1 MVKSKRMLSL
11 FGWFFLIVVI
21 LFLVVPFIPLMIWS
35 MTKHWPWPLLL
46 PQDFTWAAWVYIF
59 SPSGRG
65 LGGLLNSL
73 IIAFLTLAIN
83 IVLGI
88 PAARILAQRQ
98 FIGKMFVFLVF
109 LSPLFVPFTASMIGM
124 YSFSMEM
131 DFLNEYVRV
140 TLAHVLITIPYF
152 IATVWYQYKSLGTD
166 MLEAAK
172 SLGANV
178 WQILL
183 WIELP
188 QLIPALSLGS
198 VFVFIISLS
207 QYLPTWIMSGGTML
221 TLPVIIFPFAS
232 SGDASIV
239 AAYSLWF
246 FVPIISMVIIHFFIL
261 RIHKRYYR

>member
-1 MVKSKRMLSL
+1 MVKRKRSATL
-11 FGWFFLIVVI
+11 FSWGFLILIIV
-21 LFLVVPFIPLMIWS
+21 FLMVPFIPLIIWS
-35 MTKHWPWPLLL
+35 VTKYWPWPFLLL
-46 PQDFTWAAWVYIF
+46 QDFTWDSWTYIF

-65 LGGLLNSL
+65 LEGLGNSIL
-73 IIAFLTLAIN
+73 IALFTLAIN
-83 IVLGI
+83 LVLGI
-88 PAARILAQRQ
+88 PAARVLAQRE
-98 FIGKMFVFLVF
+98 FVGKVLVFLIF

-124 YSFSMEM
+124 YSFSI
-131 DFLNEYVRV
+131 DINFFNEYVRV

-152 IATVWYQYKSLGTD
+152 IATVWYQYKSLGTN
-166 MLEAAK
+166 MQEAAK
-172 SLGANV
+172 SLGASV
-178 WQILL
+178 WQIIF

-188 QLIPALSLGS
+188 QLFPALSLAS

-246 FVPIISMVIIHFFIL
+246 FVPIICSVIIHFFL
-261 RIHKRYYR
+261 LQIHKRYYR